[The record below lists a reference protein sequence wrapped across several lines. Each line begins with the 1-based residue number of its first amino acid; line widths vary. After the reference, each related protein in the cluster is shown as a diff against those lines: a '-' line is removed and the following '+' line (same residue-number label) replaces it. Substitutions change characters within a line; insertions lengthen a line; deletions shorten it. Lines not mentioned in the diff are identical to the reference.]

1 MVMES
6 YVASTELKSKLSEYL
21 RRVES
26 GQSFFVTVR
35 GTPIAHIEPI
45 QEEVPL
51 REAIDYMNKVKK
63 DAPRLSSKK
72 LRLMRHEDQK

>member
-1 MVMES
+1 MER

-35 GTPIAHIEPI
+35 GTPVAHIEPI
-45 QEEVPL
+45 QEQVPL
-51 REAIDYMNKVKK
+51 QEAIHYMDTAKK
-63 DAPRLSSKK
+63 EAPRLSSKK
-72 LRLMRHEDQK
+72 LRLMRHEDQR